1 MKTVIFNGSPRK
13 SGATSAIVSYLQ
25 ENLPGEVIRI
35 DSYTASVSPCIDCRY
50 CTTHEGCALQDEM
63 QEIYRH
69 SNEADVVILASP
81 IYFGQLTGSLLSL
94 ASRLQYFWTD
104 KKRLSPKK
112 RLGAV
117 VLVDGGMGIY
127 EDAFRAGKRL
137 LHTMGAECKHMFYH
151 SGTDNAD
158 RANPL
163 ENQQTMNELQSM
175 TTQIKEFLLCKPSN
189 NC

>member
-35 DSYTASVSPCIDCRY
+35 DSYTASVSPCIDCRH
-50 CTTHEGCALQDEM
+50 CNTHADCALQDEM

-69 SNEADVVILASP
+69 SNEADVIILASP

-104 KKRLSPKK
+104 RNRLTPKK
-112 RLGAV
+112 RLGGV

-127 EDAFRAGKRL
+127 EDAFRMGKRL
-137 LHTMGAECKHMFYH
+137 LHAMGAKCDLMVYH
-151 SGTDNAD
+151 SGTDNPD
-158 RANPL
+158 RTNPL
-163 ENQQTMNELQSM
+163 ADEQTMNEIQSM
-175 TTQIKEFLLCKPSN
+175 TTQIKEFLL
-189 NC
+189 

>member
-13 SGATSAIVSYLQ
+13 EGATATIVSYLQ

-35 DSYTASVSPCIDCRY
+35 DSYTSSVSPCNDCRH
-50 CTTHEGCALQDEM
+50 CNTHAECSLQDEM

-69 SNEADVVILASP
+69 SNEADVIILASP
-81 IYFGQLTGSLLSL
+81 IHFGQLTGSLLGL
-94 ASRLQYFWTD
+94 TSRFQYFWTD
-104 KKRLSPKK
+104 RNRLTQKK

-117 VLVDGGMGIY
+117 VLVDGGMGIC
-127 EDAFRAGKRL
+127 EDAFRMGKRL
-137 LHTMGAECKHMFYH
+137 LHTMGAECVSTVYH
-151 SGTDNAD
+151 SGTDNPH

-163 ENQQTMNELQSM
+163 ADKQTMNAVQSM
-175 TTQIKEFLLCKPSN
+175 TTQIKEFLLCNPSN